1 YHPIYS
7 SVLAVTGFSLPG
19 ICEDFVQIVG
29 EKVLEM
35 LKEGKINDEEAAE
48 LLEALR
54 EAKKEEETTPLST
67 KKKRFLKI
75 RVTKGEKPQ
84 VNVTIPFSLV
94 NWGLNLAS
102 KLGKNTINIEGKD
115 IPIDME
121 ELNKAMND
129 PEFTGKIV
137 DIVDEEEGEHVE
149 IEIV

>member
-1 YHPIYS
+1 MKEEIK
-7 SVLAVTGFSLPG
+7 
-19 ICEDFVQIVG
+19 
-29 EKVLEM
+29 KVLEM
-35 LKEGKINDEEAAE
+35 LKEGKINDDEASE
-48 LLEALR
+48 LLAALR
-54 EAKKEEETTPLST
+54 ETKEEEETTPLST

-102 KLGKNTINIEGKD
+102 KWGKNTVNIEGKE
-115 IPIDME
+115 IPIDMD

-129 PEFTGKIV
+129 PEFTGKI
-137 DIVDEEEGEHVE
+137 INIEDEEKGEHVE

>member
-1 YHPIYS
+1 MKEEIK
-7 SVLAVTGFSLPG
+7 
-19 ICEDFVQIVG
+19 
-29 EKVLEM
+29 KVLEM

-84 VNVTIPFSLV
+84 VNVTVPFSLV

-102 KLGKNTINIEGKD
+102 KLGKNTINIEGKE
-115 IPIDME
+115 IPIDMD

>member
-1 YHPIYS
+1 MKEEIK
-7 SVLAVTGFSLPG
+7 
-19 ICEDFVQIVG
+19 
-29 EKVLEM
+29 KVLEM
-35 LKEGKINDEEAAE
+35 LKEEKINDEEAAE

-84 VNVTIPFSLV
+84 VNINIPFSLV

-102 KLGKNTINIEGKD
+102 KLGKNTINVEGKE
-115 IPIDME
+115 IPIDMD

-137 DIVDEEEGEHVE
+137 DIVDEEGGEHVE

>member
-1 YHPIYS
+1 MKEEIKK
-7 SVLAVTGFSLPG
+7 
-19 ICEDFVQIVG
+19 I
-29 EKVLEM
+29 LEM
-35 LKEGKINDEEAAE
+35 LEEKIITSEEAAE

-54 EAKKEEETTPLST
+54 ETKEEEETTPLST

-75 RVTKGEKPQ
+75 RVTKGDKPQ

-102 KLGKNTINIEGKD
+102 KLGKNTINVEGKE
-115 IPIDME
+115 IPIDMD

-137 DIVDEEEGEHVE
+137 DVMEEEKGEHVE

>member
-1 YHPIYS
+1 MKEEIKK
-7 SVLAVTGFSLPG
+7 
-19 ICEDFVQIVG
+19 I
-29 EKVLEM
+29 LEM
-35 LKEGKINDEEAAE
+35 LKGGKINDGEAAE
-48 LLEALR
+48 LLEVLR
-54 EAKKEEETTPLST
+54 ETKEEEETTPLST

-75 RVTKGEKPQ
+75 RVTKGDKPQ

-102 KLGKNTINIEGKD
+102 KLGKNTVNIEGKE
-115 IPIDME
+115 IPIDMD

-137 DIVDEEEGEHVE
+137 DVMEEEKGEHVE

>member
-1 YHPIYS
+1 MKEEIK
-7 SVLAVTGFSLPG
+7 
-19 ICEDFVQIVG
+19 
-29 EKVLEM
+29 KVLEM
-35 LKEGKINDEEAAE
+35 LKEGKINDDEASE
-48 LLEALR
+48 LLTALR
-54 EAKKEEETTPLST
+54 ESKEKEETTPLST

-102 KLGKNTINIEGKD
+102 RWGKNTVNIEGKE
-115 IPIDME
+115 IPIDMD

-129 PEFTGKIV
+129 PEFTGKIINV
-137 DIVDEEEGEHVE
+137 EDEEKGEHVE

>member
-1 YHPIYS
+1 LTKNKIKKE
-7 SVLAVTGFSLPG
+7 FKKMKEE
-19 ICEDFVQIVG
+19 IK
-29 EKVLEM
+29 KVLEM
-35 LKEGKINDEEAAE
+35 LKEGKINDGEAAE

-54 EAKKEEETTPLST
+54 ETKEEEEITPLST

-94 NWGLNLAS
+94 NWGLNLAN
-102 KLGKNTINIEGKD
+102 KLGNNAINIEGKE
-115 IPIDME
+115 IPIDMD

-129 PEFTGKIV
+129 PEFTGKIIDV
-137 DIVDEEEGEHVE
+137 DDEEKGEHVE

>member
-1 YHPIYS
+1 MKEEIK
-7 SVLAVTGFSLPG
+7 
-19 ICEDFVQIVG
+19 
-29 EKVLEM
+29 KVLEM
-35 LKEGKINDEEAAE
+35 LKEEKINDEEAAE

-84 VNVTIPFSLV
+84 VNITIPFSLV

-102 KLGKNTINIEGKD
+102 KLGKNTINVEGKE
-115 IPIDME
+115 IPIDMD

-137 DIVDEEEGEHVE
+137 DIVDEEEREHVE

>member
-1 YHPIYS
+1 MKEEIK
-7 SVLAVTGFSLPG
+7 
-19 ICEDFVQIVG
+19 
-29 EKVLEM
+29 KVLEM

-102 KLGKNTINIEGKD
+102 KLGKNTVNIEGKE
-115 IPIDME
+115 IPIDMD

>member
-1 YHPIYS
+1 MKEEIK
-7 SVLAVTGFSLPG
+7 
-19 ICEDFVQIVG
+19 
-29 EKVLEM
+29 KVLEM
-35 LKEGKINDEEAAE
+35 LKEEKINDEEAAE

-54 EAKKEEETTPLST
+54 EAKKEEETTPLPT

-84 VNVTIPFSLV
+84 VNITIPFSLV

-102 KLGKNTINIEGKD
+102 KLGKNTINIEGKE
-115 IPIDME
+115 IPINMD

>member
-1 YHPIYS
+1 MKEEIK
-7 SVLAVTGFSLPG
+7 
-19 ICEDFVQIVG
+19 
-29 EKVLEM
+29 KVLEM
-35 LKEGKINDEEAAE
+35 LNEGKINDDEAAG

-54 EAKKEEETTPLST
+54 ETKDEEDTTPLST
-67 KKKRFLKI
+67 KKKRYLKI

-102 KLGKNTINIEGKD
+102 KLSNNAVNIEGKE
-115 IPIDME
+115 IPIDMD

-137 DIVDEEEGEHVE
+137 DVEDEEEGKHIE

>member
-1 YHPIYS
+1 MKEEIK
-7 SVLAVTGFSLPG
+7 
-19 ICEDFVQIVG
+19 
-29 EKVLEM
+29 KVLEM
-35 LKEGKINDEEAAE
+35 LEEKKITSEEAAE

-54 EAKKEEETTPLST
+54 DTKEEEEITPLST

-102 KLGKNTINIEGKD
+102 KLGNNAVNIEGKE
-115 IPIDME
+115 IPIDMD

-137 DIVDEEEGEHVE
+137 DVEDEEEGKHIE

>member
-1 YHPIYS
+1 MKEEIK
-7 SVLAVTGFSLPG
+7 
-19 ICEDFVQIVG
+19 
-29 EKVLEM
+29 KVLEM
-35 LKEGKINDEEAAE
+35 LKEGKINDEEATE

-54 EAKKEEETTPLST
+54 ETKEEEEITPLST

-102 KLGKNTINIEGKD
+102 KLGNNAINIEGKE
-115 IPIDME
+115 IPIDMD

-129 PEFTGKIV
+129 PEFTGKIIDV
-137 DIVDEEEGEHVE
+137 DDEEKGEHVE

>member
-1 YHPIYS
+1 MKEEIK
-7 SVLAVTGFSLPG
+7 
-19 ICEDFVQIVG
+19 
-29 EKVLEM
+29 KVLEM
-35 LKEGKINDEEAAE
+35 LKEEKINDEEAAE

-84 VNVTIPFSLV
+84 VNITIPFSLV

-102 KLGKNTINIEGKD
+102 KLGKNTINVEGKE
-115 IPIDME
+115 IPIDMD

>member
-1 YHPIYS
+1 MKEEIK
-7 SVLAVTGFSLPG
+7 
-19 ICEDFVQIVG
+19 
-29 EKVLEM
+29 KVLDM
-35 LKEGKINDEEAAE
+35 LKEGKINDGEAAE

-54 EAKKEEETTPLST
+54 ETKEEEEITPLST

-102 KLGKNTINIEGKD
+102 KLGNNAINVEGKE
-115 IPIDME
+115 IPIDMD

-129 PEFTGKIV
+129 PEFTGKIIDV
-137 DIVDEEEGEHVE
+137 DDEEKGEHVE

>member
-1 YHPIYS
+1 MKEEIK
-7 SVLAVTGFSLPG
+7 
-19 ICEDFVQIVG
+19 
-29 EKVLEM
+29 KVLEM
-35 LKEGKINDEEAAE
+35 LKEEKINDEEAAE

-84 VNVTIPFSLV
+84 VNITIPFSLV

-102 KLGKNTINIEGKD
+102 KLGKNTINVEGKE
-115 IPIDME
+115 IPIDMD

-137 DIVDEEEGEHVE
+137 DIMDEEEGEHVE

>member
-1 YHPIYS
+1 MKEEIK
-7 SVLAVTGFSLPG
+7 
-19 ICEDFVQIVG
+19 
-29 EKVLEM
+29 KVLEM
-35 LKEGKINDEEAAE
+35 LEEKKITSEEAAE

-54 EAKKEEETTPLST
+54 DTKEEEEITPLST

-102 KLGKNTINIEGKD
+102 KLSNNAVNIEGKE

-121 ELNKAMND
+121 ELNQAMND
-129 PEFTGKIV
+129 PEFSGKIV
-137 DIVDEEEGEHVE
+137 DVVDEEKGEHVE

>member
-1 YHPIYS
+1 MKEEIK
-7 SVLAVTGFSLPG
+7 
-19 ICEDFVQIVG
+19 
-29 EKVLEM
+29 KVLEM

-54 EAKKEEETTPLST
+54 ETKEEEETAPLST

-94 NWGLNLAS
+94 NWGLKFAS
-102 KLGKNTINIEGKD
+102 KFGKNTVNIEGKE
-115 IPIDME
+115 IPIDMD

-137 DIVDEEEGEHVE
+137 DVVDEEKGEHVE
-149 IEIV
+149 IEIE

>member
-1 YHPIYS
+1 MKEEIK
-7 SVLAVTGFSLPG
+7 
-19 ICEDFVQIVG
+19 
-29 EKVLEM
+29 KVLEM
-35 LKEGKINDEEAAE
+35 LKEGKINDDEASE
-48 LLEALR
+48 LLAALR
-54 EAKKEEETTPLST
+54 ETKEEKETTPLST

-75 RVTKGEKPQ
+75 LVTKGEKPQ

-102 KLGKNTINIEGKD
+102 KWGKNAVNIEGKE

-129 PEFTGKIV
+129 PNFIGKIV
-137 DIVDEEEGEHVE
+137 DIVDEEKGEHVE

>member
-1 YHPIYS
+1 
-7 SVLAVTGFSLPG
+7 
-19 ICEDFVQIVG
+19 
-29 EKVLEM
+29 M

-54 EAKKEEETTPLST
+54 ETKEEEETTPLST

-75 RVTKGEKPQ
+75 RVTKGDKPQ

-94 NWGLNLAS
+94 NWGINLAS
-102 KLGKNTINIEGKD
+102 KLGKNTVDIGGEE
-115 IPIDME
+115 IPIDMD

-137 DIVDEEEGEHVE
+137 DIMEEEKGEHVE